1 MQGSGRAFCAGGDVR
16 SVHSLGSAGD
26 VEACRAFFEDMY
38 QMNYQVGTLRKPQ
51 VALLNGTV
59 MGGGNGLS
67 IHGTFR
73 VATENTV
80 SERAGVA
87 S

>member
-16 SVHSLGSAGD
+16 GVHFLGSAGHL
-26 VEACRAFFEDMY
+26 EACRAFFEDAY

-51 VALLNGTV
+51 VAVPNGIV
-59 MGGGNGLS
+59 MGGGNGIS

>member
-16 SVHSLGSAGD
+16 SVYSLGSAGH
-26 VEACRAFFEDMY
+26 VEACRAFFEEEY
-38 QMNYQVGTLRKPQ
+38 QMNYQVATLRKPQ
-51 VALLNGTV
+51 VAVLNGTV
-59 MGGGNGLS
+59 MGGGNGIS
-67 IHGTFR
+67 VHGTFR

-80 SERAGVA
+80 SGRGWAA

>member
-1 MQGSGRAFCAGGDVR
+1 
-16 SVHSLGSAGD
+16 
-26 VEACRAFFEDMY
+26 
-38 QMNYQVGTLRKPQ
+38 MNYQVATLRKPQ
-51 VALLNGTV
+51 VAVLNGTV

-80 SERAGVA
+80 SGRGGVA